1 MSKTKMIYGAYGYI
15 IGPEDK
21 INVLTKCCCN
31 SNDASGTTDEEKK
44 KVTMLFD
51 RQELLYDISNV
62 AYVEGDVMPDEALDA
77 KKQTLD
83 ITEDG
88 NVDRVT
94 RVLDL
99 AHAMCVEYLYPFSK
113 TDVEDGLELDDIFKE
128 EPIYTISLSVPKK
141 FSTTTANLL
150 EKLIHE
156 FMVDSA
162 LGDWLSITN
171 PKAAE
176 KWQASAQ
183 GLLEEVKRKINS
195 RTGILTRPLRPF

>member
-21 INVLTKCCCN
+21 INVLTKCCCKAN
-31 SNDASGTTDEEKK
+31 DSSNTTDEDKK
-44 KVTMLFD
+44 KVTLLFD
-51 RQELLYDISNV
+51 REELLYDISNV
-62 AYVEGDVMPDEALDA
+62 AYVEGDVMSDETLDA
-77 KKQTLD
+77 KKQTID

-99 AHAMCVEYLYPFSK
+99 AHAMCVEYLYPFTK
-113 TDVEDGLELDDIFKE
+113 ADIDDGLELDDIFKE
-128 EPIYTISLSVPKK
+128 EPLYKIEMNVPKA
-141 FSTTTANLL
+141 FSTTTANFF
-150 EKLIHE
+150 EKMIHE
-156 FMVDSA
+156 YLVEMA

-183 GLLEEVKRKINS
+183 GLLAEIKRKINS
-195 RTGILTRPLRPF
+195 RTGILTRPMRPF